1 MFRSHSRFNSLL
13 RILTLRLLLGLCA
26 VLQVQSVAHAGML
39 LRHALAAPGTVEV
52 CTAEGVKRI
61 VLTQPGALLQPG
73 DSNSPDSQ
81 STTNNT
87 ADNHC
92 PACSTLAAWSVLP
105 AATPVLLLPSGSA
118 AVPPHPSP
126 APATTDLVVYAARAP
141 PLPAWSI
148 R

>member
-1 MFRSHSRFNSLL
+1 MFRSRSRFNSLL
-13 RILTLRLLLGLCA
+13 RVLTLRLLLGLCA
-26 VLQVQSVAHAGML
+26 VLQVESVAHAGML

-61 VLTQPGALLQPG
+61 TLTQPAEASQPG
-73 DSNSPDSQ
+73 VNSGADGQ
-81 STTNNT
+81 DT
-87 ADNHC
+87 AHKAGDNHC

-105 AATPVLLLPSGSA
+105 AATPVLLLPSGGT

-126 APATTDLVVYAARAP
+126 APATTDPVVYAARAP
-141 PLPAWSI
+141 PLTVWSI

>member
-1 MFRSHSRFNSLL
+1 MSRSHSRFHALL
-13 RILTLRLLLGLCA
+13 RALTLRLLLGLCA
-26 VLQVQSVAHAGML
+26 VLQVESVAHSGML
-39 LRHALAAPGTVEV
+39 LRNALAAPGTIEV

-61 VLTQPGALLQPG
+61 ALTQPEAALPPG
-73 DSNSPDSQ
+73 DSNTDNSQ
-81 STTNNT
+81 DTAHNT

>member
-1 MFRSHSRFNSLL
+1 MSRSHSRFHALL
-13 RILTLRLLLGLCA
+13 RGLTLRLLLGLCA
-26 VLQVQSVAHAGML
+26 VLQVESVAHAGML
-39 LRHALAAPGTVEV
+39 LRHALAAPGTIEV

-61 VLTQPGALLQPG
+61 ALTQPDAALPPG
-73 DSNSPDSQ
+73 DSNTDNSQ
-81 STTNNT
+81 DTAHNT